1 MNRFQRMAAV
11 SKGQIR
17 SFSHSIKDTDVLVC
31 GFARTP
37 IGKFN
42 GGLASKTAPQL
53 GAIVISEAI
62 KRSGIN
68 KDLIEEAFMGNV
80 VSAGVGQAP
89 TRQAV
94 IYAGLKLDTPS
105 TTINKVCSVFFMLL
119 VCFIFIYSGLCFR
132 YESSYVWSFKYL

>member
-1 MNRFQRMAAV
+1 MNRFQRLAGV

-17 SFSHSIKDTDVLVC
+17 SFSQSIKDTDVLVC

-53 GAIVISEAI
+53 GAIAISEAI

-105 TTINKVCSVFFMLL
+105 TTINKVCSTFLSTYCIVFIVLTRFVLP
-119 VCFIFIYSGLCFR
+119 V
-132 YESSYVWSFKYL
+132 